1 MPPKNRLLCSK
12 KPSPTL
18 KPPKPFKEAPTSLSP
33 FLPIL
38 SPDHIYI
45 THIDPRPKQFKRKIF
60 QVPIALNLFILL
72 LFIWRMYSIL
82 PHYLDIFI
90 STIGYENHTT
100 IHSKDISQSQFL
112 YIVLRRGASFFL
124 DFLLTVFI
132 WSWPY
137 EFVVGGLHNLSSP
150 VQWRWHVG
158 FRDKEIYI
166 RKSRKWGEEIFGENV
181 KQDFLG
187 DGEGNKNKPN
197 EVTKLLFSKL
207 REATSPMLLK
217 QKTGYLTMDGN
228 WDLDWA
234 AMTIAHKLVDK
245 KEIPLSAFETVVL
258 IYHEKFGWLAVDMN
272 VGGTGGNAQEDA
284 RREQVF
290 KFRDALAAVGQE
302 DLFFRWIE
310 VVQFETN
317 KPGGF
322 TPERQVE
329 VAQKIRDLFK
339 EKGIDFD
346 EFWKESVGTDGII
359 GMD

>member
-1 MPPKNRLLCSK
+1 MPPKPKSRLLSSK
-12 KPSPTL
+12 KSSTPN
-18 KPPKPFKEAPTSLSP
+18 KPPKPFSEAPKSLAA
-33 FLPIL
+33 FLPVL

-45 THIDPRPKQFKRKIF
+45 AHIDPRPKQFKRKIF
-60 QVPIALNLFILL
+60 QVPVALNLFIIA
-72 LFIWRMYSIL
+72 LFAWRMYAVL
-82 PHYLDIFI
+82 PHYLDIFA
-90 STIGYENHTT
+90 STLGYENETT
-100 IHSKDISQSQFL
+100 IHSKDITNSQFAW
-112 YIVLRRGASFFL
+112 IVLRRGVSFFF

-137 EFVVGGLHNLSSP
+137 EFIVGGGHNESSP

-166 RKSRKWGEEIFGENV
+166 RKSRKWEEEIFGEKV
-181 KQDFLG
+181 KEDFLA
-187 DGEGNKNKPN
+187 GEDKSN
-197 EVTKLLFSKL
+197 EVRKLLFAKL
-207 REATSPMLLK
+207 RDATSPMLLK
-217 QKTGYLTMDGN
+217 QKTGYLTMDGS

-245 KEIPLSAFETVVL
+245 KEIPLEVFTTVVL
-258 IYHEKFGWLAVDMN
+258 IYHEKFGWLSVDMN
-272 VGGTGGNAQEDA
+272 VGGTGGNTEEDA

-290 KFRDALAAVGQE
+290 KFRDALTAVGQE

-346 EFWKESVGTDGII
+346 EFWKESVGTEGII